1 MLPDSAILLWVPES
15 GSSRRR
21 HTWRDI
27 CRALASCKLTR
38 PNVSDGKLRIS
49 LNIFGLPQVQ
59 KVFRVGYLAYSVVWY
74 VVFLGVRLHC
84 NPLQQASLI
93 RPARCIHP
101 KINGTVDSGPLPVE
115 FTSLLGARSVGESR
129 DHDWLHRHGFLP
141 AKACRISCLLPSFS
155 QFLLLLFQVCFTFD
169 PLFLSSSPFLL
180 LYELFVVPS
189 FFSLFF
195 ISFLS
200 LVISG
205 HVTL

>member
-1 MLPDSAILLWVPES
+1 MLPDSAILLRVPES
-15 GSSRRR
+15 GSSRRQ

-27 CRALASCKLTR
+27 CRVLASCKLTR
-38 PNVSDGKLRIS
+38 PNVSDGKLRTS
-49 LNIFGLPQVQ
+49 LNIFGLLQVQ

-84 NPLQQASLI
+84 NPLQQASPV

-101 KINGTVDSGPLPVE
+101 KIKGTVDSGPLPVE
-115 FTSLLGARSVGESR
+115 LTSLLGARSEGESR

-141 AKACRISCLLPSFS
+141 AKARRIPCLLPYFPYFFFSFS
-155 QFLLLLFQVCFTFD
+155 SVFRIWSFFPF
-169 PLFLSSSPFLL
+169 LFLYSSLSWTFRG
-180 LYELFVVPS
+180 S
-189 FFSLFF
+189 QFFSLFF
-195 ISFLS
+195 KSFLS

>member
-38 PNVSDGKLRIS
+38 PNVSDGKLRTS

-84 NPLQQASLI
+84 NPLQQASPI

-101 KINGTVDSGPLPVE
+101 KIKGTVDSGPPPVE
-115 FTSLLGARSVGESR
+115 FTSLLGVRSVGESR

-155 QFLLLLFQVCFTFD
+155 LFLLLLFQVCFTFD

-189 FFSLFF
+189 FFHFSLEVF
-195 ISFLS
+195 
-200 LVISG
+200 
-205 HVTL
+205 

>member
-1 MLPDSAILLWVPES
+1 MLPDSAILLWVSES

-27 CRALASCKLTR
+27 CRVLASCKLTR
-38 PNVSDGKLRIS
+38 PNVSDGKLRTS
-49 LNIFGLPQVQ
+49 LNIFGLLQVQ

-84 NPLQQASLI
+84 NPLQQASPI

-101 KINGTVDSGPLPVE
+101 KIKGTVDSGPLPVE
-115 FTSLLGARSVGESR
+115 LTSLLGARSVGESR

-155 QFLLLLFQVCFTFD
+155 LFLLLLFKCVSHLI
-169 PLFLSSSPFLL
+169 LFSFPLL
-180 LYELFVVPS
+180 L
-189 FFSLFF
+189 FFSLMNLSWFPVFF
-195 ISFLS
+195 TFL
-200 LVISG
+200 
-205 HVTL
+205 

>member
-1 MLPDSAILLWVPES
+1 MLPDSAILLWVSES

-27 CRALASCKLTR
+27 CRVLASCKLTR
-38 PNVSDGKLRIS
+38 PNVSDGKLRTS
-49 LNIFGLPQVQ
+49 LNIFGLLQVQ

-84 NPLQQASLI
+84 NPLQQASPI

-101 KINGTVDSGPLPVE
+101 KIKGTVDSGPLPVE
-115 FTSLLGARSVGESR
+115 LTSLLGARSEGESR

-155 QFLLLLFQVCFTFD
+155 LFLLLFFKCVSHLILFSF
-169 PLFLSSSPFLL
+169 PLPL
-180 LYELFVVPS
+180 
-189 FFSLFF
+189 FFSLMNLSWFPVFF
-195 ISFLS
+195 TFL
-200 LVISG
+200 
-205 HVTL
+205 

>member
-27 CRALASCKLTR
+27 CRVLASCKLTR
-38 PNVSDGKLRIS
+38 PNVSDGKLRTS
-49 LNIFGLPQVQ
+49 LNIFGLLQVQ

-84 NPLQQASLI
+84 NPLQQASPI

-101 KINGTVDSGPLPVE
+101 KIKGIVDSGPPPVE
-115 FTSLLGARSVGESR
+115 FTLLLGARSVGESR

-141 AKACRISCLLPSFS
+141 AKARRISCLLPSFS
-155 QFLLLLFQVCFTFD
+155 LFLLLFFKCVSHLILFSF
-169 PLFLSSSPFLL
+169 PLL
-180 LYELFVVPS
+180 L
-189 FFSLFF
+189 FFSLMNLSWFPVFF
-195 ISFLS
+195 TFL
-200 LVISG
+200 
-205 HVTL
+205 